1 MLMAFRD
8 IGPMI
13 AWTAERLADW
23 QSRRTSR
30 RRLIA
35 LDDRL
40 LKDIG
45 ISRRDAEQEY
55 RKPFWRP

>member
-1 MLMAFRD
+1 MLTVSRD
-8 IGPMI
+8 IGPML
-13 AWTAERLADW
+13 ARTAERLADW
-23 QSRRTSR
+23 HERRTSR

-45 ISRRDAEQEY
+45 ISRYDAEQEY
-55 RKPFWRP
+55 RKPFWRL